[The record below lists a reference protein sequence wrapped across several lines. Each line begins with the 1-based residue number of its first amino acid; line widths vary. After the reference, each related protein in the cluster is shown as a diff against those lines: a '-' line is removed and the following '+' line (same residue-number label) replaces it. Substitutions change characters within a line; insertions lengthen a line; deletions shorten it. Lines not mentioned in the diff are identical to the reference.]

1 MDQDSAAS
9 QAQRKIELQSP
20 QDLAYLVAK
29 VRGAAAARINEA
41 FPHVPGQGED
51 ELRNQIES
59 LVNEV
64 LHSPLPPPPPPSS
77 STSKSSNSPKAVHRQ
92 DLHPRRAEPVHQ
104 RPPRLLDRVPLAI
117 ARHARHPRALRRPQA
132 PARRGAHFP
141 RGKASR
147 GSGGAEAL
155 RARQGGGRAG
165 RARPGRDPAR
175 RGDGRGAQGGSRR
188 RGGQGRRQ
196 PARRQAGETGR
207 CGGRVQGRRR
217 GAGQTQEGHA
227 VCCGQDGEGE
237 GGGRVRVG
245 CEIGSSFFFFLF

>member
-29 VRGAAAARINEA
+29 VRGAAVARINEA

-59 LVNEV
+59 LVNEYIDKTFT
-64 LHSPLPPPPPPSS
+64 LAAPNLSINGLPVS
-77 STSKSSNSPKAVHRQ
+77 STEYLSPSPATHDTHEPFDARKRQRVAELISQEEKLLEEVAALKRSVPGKAADEQAARVR
-92 DLHPRRAEPVHQ
+92 DAIRRDEEMVEARRA
-104 RPPRLLDRVPLAI
+104 A
-117 ARHARHPRALRRPQA
+117 
-132 PARRGAHFP
+132 
-141 RGKASR
+141 
-147 GSGGAEAL
+147 
-155 RARQGGGRAG
+155 
-165 RARPGRDPAR
+165 
-175 RGDGRGAQGGSRR
+175 SRR

-196 PARRQAGETGR
+196 LARRQAGETGR

-237 GGGRVRVG
+237 GGRRVRVG
-245 CEIGSSFFFFLF
+245 CEVGSSFFWGGRRRFNV

>member
-64 LHSPLPPPPPPSS
+64 LYSPLPPPPPPSS

-155 RARQGGGRAG
+155 RAPGKAADEQAARVRDAIRRDEEMVEARTAAVAVEAGKEGGSLRVDRLERQDGVEAGFRGAVEALGRLKRDMPSAVAKME
-165 RARPGRDPAR
+165 RARV
-175 RGDGRGAQGGSRR
+175 
-188 RGGQGRRQ
+188 
-196 PARRQAGETGR
+196 AGEY
-207 CGGRVQGRRR
+207 VLD
-217 GAGQTQEGHA
+217 AK
-227 VCCGQDGEGE
+227 
-237 GGGRVRVG
+237 
-245 CEIGSSFFFFLF
+245 